1 MKILKTPFRLISICL
16 LILLLTFCSMNVF
29 ADSEGLL
36 IAPAPDS
43 SSAAQAPA
51 DSEAAPAQA
60 AVPSEEAA
68 EQAQQQQALD
78 AVLEPAAM
86 PTIVLWGMLA
96 ALIMCAPIVVLVII
110 KRRKQ
115 KY

>member
-1 MKILKTPFRLISICL
+1 MKSLKTPFRLISICL

-68 EQAQQQQALD
+68 EQAQQQALD

-86 PTIVLWGMLA
+86 PTILLWSMLA

-110 KRRKQ
+110 KRRNQ

>member
-51 DSEAAPAQA
+51 DSESAPAQA

-68 EQAQQQQALD
+68 EQAQQQALD